1 MAFLER
7 LPSMCETLGSILS
20 ISKKKKERE
29 IGNLSLVAFVSL
41 KIIVYTFLSLK
52 IIIYN

>member
-20 ISKKKKERE
+20 ISKKKRERDWE
-29 IGNLSLVAFVSL
+29 SFSSSFCFTEDYSLYFSFIEDYNL
-41 KIIVYTFLSLK
+41 
-52 IIIYN
+52 